1 LSFFA
6 CRRWG
11 QDGKIY
17 KPGRDHRRDDN
28 KRGYH
33 MINSW
38 LAVLIVFVFSIIGA
52 AIVTPFAILLI
63 MFLISIRDH
72 KSFKEVWHEAW
83 VEDKEI

>member
-1 LSFFA
+1 
-6 CRRWG
+6 
-11 QDGKIY
+11 
-17 KPGRDHRRDDN
+17 
-28 KRGYH
+28 

-38 LAVLIVFVFSIIGA
+38 LALLIVFVFSIIGA